1 MNSMFRMMFIISVR
15 VLTYSG
21 VMVRSHRDDLV
32 IELPLD
38 GGAGN
43 PCHMTVEEDVHPAH
57 R

>member
-1 MNSMFRMMFIISVR
+1 MFRMMFIISVR

-43 PCHMTVEEDVHPAH
+43 PCHMTVEEDIHPAH